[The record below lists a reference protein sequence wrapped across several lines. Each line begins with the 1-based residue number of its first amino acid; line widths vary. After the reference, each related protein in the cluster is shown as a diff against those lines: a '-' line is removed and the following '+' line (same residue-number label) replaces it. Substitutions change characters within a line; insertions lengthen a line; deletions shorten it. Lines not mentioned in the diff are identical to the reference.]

1 MVKKTDK
8 IQNKRITALEKKLR
22 QQQRPKPKPKGA
34 AGKPK
39 KGKKNRVRNVL
50 STALS
55 KMGPV
60 LSSLAPPPA
69 SIAVA
74 GHGRGV
80 VFTAGLE
87 SVLFVGTAAPFERGS
102 GSSDNPFR
110 AAGGLIIR
118 INDSTGAIVSVTKIL
133 DMTQAVNHAML
144 TFLVDSYKCN
154 SARFSLKYNG
164 SHAFRMG
171 QVSTIVA
178 PHKDSCHTIEA
189 AIDIYLT
196 NQNSGSY
203 QAMREEINSRKYVR
217 VYNFNDTQHV
227 EEVVPCGHT
236 WLPYVEE
243 TMNFANSGADDDTS
257 EIAFSHGGVHY
268 RVPYDAYFMFV
279 APLPAGSSSYPSF
292 TFSYHANWEFH
303 VSQHPGLMTPTL
315 PPSAAVTNAN
325 HALRSAIHKAAM
337 HHDVPQQSAIR
348 QAGKGFDRIV
358 QFAKNPTVRKIGTAA
373 ITAALAM
380 L

>member
-39 KGKKNRVRNVL
+39 KGKKNTVRNVL
-50 STALS
+50 SSALS

-60 LSSLAPPPA
+60 LSSVAPPPA

-80 VFTAGLE
+80 VTTGPNE
-87 SVLFVGTAAPFERGS
+87 SVLFIGSAAPFERGS
-102 GSSDNPFR
+102 GASNDPIR
-110 AAGGLIIR
+110 VAGGLMIKITHG
-118 INDSTGAIVSVTKIL
+118 TGAIASVTRIL
-133 DMTQAVNHAML
+133 DMTQALTQAML
-144 TFLVDSYKCN
+144 AAGVDSYKCN
-154 SARFSLKYNG
+154 SARFSLKYDG

-178 PHKDSCHTIEA
+178 PHKDSCQSIEV
-189 AIDIYLT
+189 AISNYLT
-196 NQNSGSY
+196 TLNSTSY
-203 QAMREEINSRKYVR
+203 QAMRDEISSRKYVR
-217 VYNFNDTQHV
+217 VYNFNDIQHI

-236 WLPYVEE
+236 WLPYVDESLC
-243 TMNFANSGADDDTS
+243 FANSGVDDDTA

-268 RVPYDAYFMFV
+268 LVPHDAYFMFV
-279 APLPAGSSSYPSF
+279 APINSGSAIYPSY

-303 VSQHPGLMTPTL
+303 INQHPGLMTPTL
-315 PPSAAVTNAN
+315 PPSTAVTNAN

-337 HHDVPQQSAIR
+337 NHDVPQQTAIR

-358 QFAKNPTVRKIGTAA
+358 QFAKNPTVRKVGTAA
-373 ITAALAM
+373 LTAALAM

>member
-8 IQNKRITALEKKLR
+8 IQNKRLTALEKKLR
-22 QQQRPKPKPKGA
+22 QQQRPKPKPKGVA
-34 AGKPK
+34 RKPK
-39 KGKKNRVRNVL
+39 KGKKNPVRNVL
-50 STALS
+50 SSALS

-60 LSSLAPPPA
+60 LSSVAPPPA

-80 VFTAGLE
+80 IFTAALE
-87 SVLFVGTAAPFERGS
+87 SVLFVGSAAPFERGS
-102 GSSDNPFR
+102 GSSGDPLR
-110 AAGGLIIR
+110 MAGGLIIR

-133 DMTQAVNHAML
+133 DMTQALTQAML
-144 TFLVDSYKCN
+144 AAGVDSYKCN

-178 PHKDSCHTIEA
+178 PHKDSCQSIEV
-189 AIDIYLT
+189 AIDNYLQSFT
-196 NQNSGSY
+196 LASY
-203 QAMREEINSRKYVR
+203 QAMRDEINSRKYVR

-236 WLPYVEE
+236 WLPYVDESLC
-243 TMNFANSGADDDTS
+243 FANSGVGDDTA

-268 RVPYDAYFMFV
+268 RVPHDAYFMFV
-279 APLPAGSSSYPSF
+279 APLPAGGSSYPSF

-303 VSQHPGLMTPTL
+303 INQHPGLMTPTL

-337 HHDVPQQSAIR
+337 NHDVPQQTAIR